1 MFIVCKLL
9 YKREKHIMKIFTNL
23 INKTLLTFCAFIISF
38 VFATAVPIPAKFF
51 VNTFTADV
59 GQTVEFEL
67 KIEGTEAAPV
77 YTVISNLDYDKSLLK
92 FNSATAQT
100 GWIPVS
106 PDDVTDTANG
116 VIKRTAGYPA
126 GLKQLSSIYKY
137 SFTAIAPGD
146 AKVNIVGS
154 SAYDANNT
162 DLGLQNKT
170 ITVKI
175 GGKKEVVEETVEPVK
190 PVVAEVKK
198 DTPKKPQTIALEF
211 AGQIGFALNKDY
223 SFILKHNLKVP
234 QETIGSTTIALV
246 DSAGNNV
253 WTEVKDFNVND
264 SSEMLVTVPANT
276 VQAGNYVL
284 QVDTKHDNQK
294 TATKLTKEVGAV
306 EPEEKIVTNE
316 VKVPFIPMYVY
327 GIGAVLF
334 LLWLIT
340 FIILKSKTSKRF
352 KKFLKNF

>member
-1 MFIVCKLL
+1 
-9 YKREKHIMKIFTNL
+9 MKIFTNL

-38 VFATAVPIPAKFF
+38 VFATAVPVPAKFF
-51 VNTFTADV
+51 VNTFNAEV

-67 KIEGTEAAPV
+67 KVEGTEAAPV
-77 YTVISNLDYDKSLLK
+77 YTVISNLEYDKTLLK

-126 GLKQLSSIYKY
+126 GLKQLASIYKY
-137 SFTAIAPGD
+137 SFTAMAPGD

-162 DLGLQNKT
+162 DLGLQNKS

-175 GGKKEVVEETVEPVK
+175 GGKEEVEPVK
-190 PVVAEVKK
+190 EVVTEVKK
-198 DTPKKPQTIALEF
+198 DTPKKPQTITLEF
-211 AGQIGFALNKDY
+211 VGMTGFVENKDY
-223 SFILKHNLKVP
+223 TFVLKHNLKVP
-234 QETIGSTTIALV
+234 QDTVGSTTISLV
-246 DSAGNNV
+246 DSANNTV
-253 WTEVKDFNVND
+253 WSEVKEFAMTD
-264 SSEMLVTVPANT
+264 STEMLVTIPANKA
-276 VQAGNYVL
+276 QAGNYTL
-284 QVDTKHDNQK
+284 QAETKHDNQK
-294 TATKLTKEVGAV
+294 TATKLSKDVGAV
-306 EPEEKIVTNE
+306 SPEEKIVNNE
-316 VKVPFIPMYVY
+316 VKVPFIPLYVY
-327 GIGAVLF
+327 GVGVGLF

-340 FIILKSKTSKRF
+340 FIILKYKTSKGF